1 MQGDVGASVGL
12 KPLPSIDN
20 VGYVGSTDSWEKSVD
35 QNLDLNKL
43 PAPEK
48 IDITGKEIDHVEE
61 NCNHPTH
68 PTQSSVDKGLNPTQP
83 PASPCTTLHK
93 FNLGL
98 VKK

>member
-1 MQGDVGASVGL
+1 MQGGVGASVGL
-12 KPLPSIDN
+12 KPLPSIDS
-20 VGYVGSTDSWEKSVD
+20 VGDVGDSDSWEKLVD
-35 QNLDLNKL
+35 HNLNLNKL

-48 IDITGKEIDHVEE
+48 TDITGEEIDRVEE
-61 NCNHPTH
+61 KCEH
-68 PTQSSVDKGLNPTQP
+68 PTQPTQSAVDKGLNPTQP